1 MELRMNRAASI
12 VSPMLWGAGGRL
24 AVAVSV
30 AAGLWLVVGWAL
42 DWWK

>member
-1 MELRMNRAASI
+1 MNRAVPI
-12 VSPMLWGAGGRL
+12 VSPMLWGAGSRL
-24 AVAVSV
+24 AIAAST

>member
-1 MELRMNRAASI
+1 MDRQMNRAEPV
-12 VSPMLWGAGGRL
+12 VSPMLWSARRRL
-24 AVAVSV
+24 AAAASV